1 MGPWLSF
8 GALASGT
15 LYSISIYTSRH
26 NYPHSLLVILPT
38 NTINLNSFCLHRL
51 LIQIAYT
58 STPSNDKLV
67 QHVKICVLFFFN
79 FQFNL
84 WDTVGLEEYAQL
96 TRSQFLL
103 SQAVLFVYSADD
115 RDSLSQVA
123 ELLQLAKINAQGA
136 CFILITNKIDLTE
149 TVSADD
155 ISECFPNNPFTL
167 TLRTSAL
174 TGDGIQEMVQS
185 VARHLFRKATPMK
198 SIGRHTLRG
207 EGASFNNS
215 STHCN
220 NGSLEVIQLNI
231 EEKQVPRRK
240 KKCCHH

>member
-1 MGPWLSF
+1 MVNTYKVVLCGKTGVGKTSIF
-8 GALASGT
+8 QRMCGSKGT
-15 LYSISIYTSRH
+15 LKSGKAVQKTMMNHERQ
-26 NYPHSLLVILPT
+26 VI
-38 NTINLNSFCLHRL
+38 
-51 LIQIAYT
+51 
-58 STPSNDKLV
+58 
-67 QHVKICVLFFFN
+67 VKIDDSDDTV
-79 FQFNL
+79 QFNL

-123 ELLQLAKINAQGA
+123 DLLQFAKINAQGA
-136 CFILITNKIDLTE
+136 CFILITNKIDITE

-167 TLRTSAL
+167 TFRTSAL

-198 SIGRHTLRG
+198 SIGRRTPRG
-207 EGASFNNS
+207 GGASFNNS